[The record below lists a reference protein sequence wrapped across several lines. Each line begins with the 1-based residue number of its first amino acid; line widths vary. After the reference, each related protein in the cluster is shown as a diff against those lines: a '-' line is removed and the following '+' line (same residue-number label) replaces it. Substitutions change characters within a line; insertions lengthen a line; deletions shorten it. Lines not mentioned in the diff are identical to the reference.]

1 MIIEKTDGIRHPRQK
16 YVHQQGVVTKGRFEA
31 FDNERGY
38 TGIFASG
45 AEDVVIRFSDAG
57 QYLEGVTESIN
68 PSIALKFLRSGVT
81 SGNQFGMIGFDN
93 AEPGQFD
100 FWRSNFKSHLPSF
113 KNNEEDIEQSMCIN
127 EDDDWIFNN
136 AKVHESECAPLT
148 MGRWMSRVDKRNGFI
163 Y

>member
-1 MIIEKTDGIRHPRQK
+1 MIIEKTEGNRNPRQK

-45 AEDVVIRFSDAG
+45 AEDVIIRFSDAG

-81 SGNQFGMIGFDN
+81 SGNQFGMLAFETTE
-93 AEPGQFD
+93 AERPFD
-100 FWRSNFKSHLPSF
+100 FWRSNFRSHLPSF

-127 EDDDWIFNN
+127 EEDDWIFNN
-136 AKVHESECAPLT
+136 AKVHKSECTPLT
-148 MGRWMSRVDKRNGFI
+148 MGRWMSQVDQN
-163 Y
+163 